1 MAEQYI
7 PINKEQIPYQF
18 ELRLGA
24 ELFSFVIKYN
34 DDYDFF
40 TIDLLKDGEVLVY
53 GERIVYDVPLFTD
66 VEDFRFPIKLVTPT
80 DVSKQESR
88 VTYENL
94 GETVFLVVET

>member
-1 MAEQYI
+1 MPGQYI

-24 ELFSFVIKYN
+24 ELFTFVIRNN
-34 DDYDFF
+34 DTYDFF
-40 TIDLLKDGEVLVY
+40 TVDLFKNNKVLVY
-53 GERIVYDVPLFTD
+53 GEKVVYGVSLFSD
-66 VEDFRFPIKLVTPT
+66 VEDLRFPVTLITPK
-80 DVSKQESR
+80 DVSEQESH